1 MDIIIAIEELPSQ
14 SVYMYSTTG
23 DEMMLL
29 QWWPGPGVGLLE
41 ASYSKYDA

>member
-1 MDIIIAIEELPSQ
+1 MDIILAIEELPSQ
-14 SVYMYSTTG
+14 SVYTTG